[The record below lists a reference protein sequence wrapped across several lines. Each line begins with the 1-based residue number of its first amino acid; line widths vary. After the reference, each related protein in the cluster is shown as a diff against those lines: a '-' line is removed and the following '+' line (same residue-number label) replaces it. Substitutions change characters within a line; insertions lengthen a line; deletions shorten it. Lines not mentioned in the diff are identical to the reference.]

1 MLQIT
6 FVLRYKSYFG
16 EDLHIKGDIPELGK
30 DREFGEPLHYSE
42 NGWTLTIETNA
53 KSFRYSYILTNQ
65 QGQIRQEKK
74 LFRKFELPNRK
85 YKKIVVFDV
94 FEEGNPVPS
103 PMLSKVFTES
113 IMRHE
118 CKEIALKGRKVPMSF
133 NVVWPNLPTNQQIA
147 ILGNSPE
154 LGNWNLEESSS
165 MECTTFPEFCT
176 VVDANNL
183 FFPIEY
189 KYILK
194 TCGSSRIDKWE
205 EGCNH
210 YLPYPPVDADFIV
223 VNDGRPRFD
232 MGNFK
237 GAGTAVPVFSLRS
250 RNSFGVG
257 EFSDLKLLADWA
269 KATGQRIIQTLPI
282 NDTTNLHSWKD
293 SYPYSGISVF
303 ALHPMYIN
311 LEQVGEIPDL
321 KKYNKLKS
329 QLNDEKFVDY
339 EAVNNAKWEFIKKIY
354 KRDGKQLL
362 DSEPFKIF
370 YQRNKHWLDAYAVF
384 CFLRDKFKT
393 SNFEQWGDDA
403 TFYPERIEKYCD
415 PTGNDYKNIAI
426 HFFVQF
432 HLDKQL
438 REAVAYAHSVG
449 IALKGDIPI
458 GVNRH
463 SVEVWMNTRLFDC
476 NGQAG
481 APPDFFSK
489 FGQNWGFPIYN
500 WEEMKKDGYSWW
512 CNRLRKMADYFD
524 AYRIDHI
531 LGFFRI
537 FRIPADS
544 EYGLL
549 GQFAPALA
557 MTKEEIKQYNIEL
570 TDDMLEPFIH
580 DDYLE
585 ELFGK
590 KTQYVKENFLTPT
603 GHHRYRLKKHV
614 DTQQKI
620 NSVIPASD
628 LENADVRTGLKIL
641 TCQVLFVRDSNNANK
656 FHPRISMQQSFVFKS
671 LSTPEKTL
679 FSKLYNDFFYVRNN
693 DFWGKNAMEK
703 LPALINSSNMLVC
716 GEDLGMVPDCV
727 HPVMDEL
734 QILSLEIQRMPKD
747 YGLEFG
753 NLERMPY
760 LSVSTS
766 STHDMSTMR
775 QWWEEDRETTQRYY
789 NQVMHE
795 YGPAPLFCEP
805 WICQR
810 IIESH
815 LQSNSM
821 WVILPLQD
829 WIAMDGSL
837 RNNDTFS
844 ERINDPANA
853 DNYWHYRM
861 HICLEDLIEA
871 TPLNQKIYS
880 LVKYYGR

>member
-1 MLQIT
+1 MLQVT

-16 EDLHIKGDIPELGK
+16 EDLHIKGNIPELG
-30 DREFGEPLHYSE
+30 DNSE
-42 NGWTLTIETNA
+42 LGLPMRYTDNGWVLTIETSA
-53 KSFRYSYILTNQ
+53 KSFRYSYMLTNQ
-65 QGQIRQEKK
+65 QGQIRKEKT
-74 LFRKFELPNRK
+74 LFRKFDLPNRK
-85 YKKIVVFDV
+85 YKSVLIYDV
-94 FEEGNPVPS
+94 FEETEAAPAPL
-103 PMLSKVFTES
+103 LSKVFTES
-113 IMRHE
+113 IMCHKS
-118 CKEIALKGRKVPMSF
+118 KEVALKGRKVPMSF
-133 NVVWPNLPTNQQIA
+133 NIVWPNLPTNQQVS
-147 ILGNSPE
+147 ILGNCPE
-154 LGNWNLEESSS
+154 LGNWNQEEAASLN
-165 MECTTFPEFCT
+165 CTSYPEFCT

-189 KYILK
+189 KYVINNQ
-194 TCGSSRIDKWE
+194 GSTRIERWE
-205 EGCNH
+205 DGANH
-210 YLPYPPVDADFIV
+210 YISYPPVDADFIV
-223 VNDGRPRFD
+223 VNDGRPHFPIGD
-232 MGNFK
+232 FK

-250 RNSFGVG
+250 NKSFGVG
-257 EFSDLKLLADWA
+257 EFTDLKLLADWA

-282 NDTTNLHSWKD
+282 NDTTNLHTWKD

-311 LEQVGEIPDL
+311 LEELGEIPDA
-321 KKYNKLKS
+321 KKYEQLRDKL
-329 QLNDEKFVDY
+329 NAEKAVDY
-339 EAVNNAKWEFIKKIY
+339 EAVNNAKWDFIKKIF
-354 KRDGKQLL
+354 KRDGKQTLN
-362 DSEPFKIF
+362 SEPFKQF
-370 YQRNKHWLDAYAVF
+370 YQKNKHWLDAYAVF
-384 CFLRDKFKT
+384 CFLRDKFGT
-393 SNFEQWGDDA
+393 TNYDLWGDDA
-403 TFYPERIEKYCD
+403 TYKPERIEKYCS
-415 PTGNDYKNIAI
+415 PNSTDYKEVSI
-426 HFFVQF
+426 HFFVQY

-438 REAVAYAHSVG
+438 REAVAYAHNQGVSM
-449 IALKGDIPI
+449 KGDIPI

-500 WEEMKKDGYSWW
+500 WAEMKKDGYDWW
-512 CNRLRKMADYFD
+512 CNRLKKMADYFD

-537 FRIPADS
+537 FRIPSDS

-557 MTKEEIKQYNIEL
+557 MTKEEIKEYNIEL

-585 ELFGK
+585 ELFGQ
-590 KTQYVKENFLTPT
+590 KTQYVKDTFLTAI
-603 GHHRYRLKKHV
+603 GNHRYRLKKHV
-614 DTQQKI
+614 ATQQKI
-620 NSVIPASD
+620 NEAISSAD

-641 TCQVLFVRDSNNANK
+641 TCQVLFVRDSNDAK
-656 FHPRISMQQSFVFKS
+656 KYHPRISMQQSFVFKA
-671 LSTPEKTL
+671 LSAPMKSL

-693 DFWGKNAMEK
+693 EFWGQNAMEK

-747 YGLEFG
+747 FGLEFG
-753 NLERMPY
+753 KMERVPY
-760 LSVSTS
+760 MSVNTS

-775 QWWEEDRETTQRYY
+775 QWWEEDREVTQRFY

-810 IIESH
+810 IVESH
-815 LQSNSM
+815 LQSNAM

-829 WIAMDGSL
+829 WMAMDGDL

-861 HICLEDLIEA
+861 HISLEDLIAA
-871 TPLNQKIYS
+871 TPLNQKIHS